1 MAEGLGA
8 GGIST
13 VSGWSTAVADPAPR
27 PGNASPS
34 GSWPGSWAGIIG
46 ARRASICSRNCAL
59 AALSE
64 PTHSGTLSA
73 PRCLAA
79 LGRMRIVGLAS

>member
-1 MAEGLGA
+1 
-8 GGIST
+8 
-13 VSGWSTAVADPAPR
+13 V
-27 PGNASPS
+27 ASPLFHCQRLEHS
-34 GSWPGSWAGIIG
+34 GRRPRAPARERLAERLMAGSSAGIIG
-46 ARRASICSRNCAL
+46 ARRASICCRNCAL

-79 LGRMRIVGLAS
+79 LGCMRIVGLAS